1 MNEELHFL
9 YKELPLLDQK
19 NIYHTFEKAEKTKR
33 LIKILETKGKYFST
47 AYAVANIYEEE
58 MTTVDFKT
66 LVNRFYKLR
75 KELKDW
81 LLQQL
86 KNSPVALAEAEKELM
101 FMRQLVA
108 INEYHQAEQRL
119 VDLEK
124 VCWDSNLFE
133 ILYQVIE
140 LRIKCVQFTFGV
152 NYAKQQKLL
161 EDYQL
166 AFKLLGVL
174 VQLKTMGYGVAYKSM
189 VEKELTM
196 NKTLKMLRK
205 YKMYPRFKKVYHY
218 IIFSVNY
225 ASIDINKQTL
235 SRHLSSFRSITDA
248 NPTLPNI
255 FLQKDYQQKD
265 MLYFSIKEASFYA
278 NRNEIEKALCIV
290 KEVVETEKATDVYLI
305 KNTGYLYNIYFIGL
319 CATDYDFAYQQ
330 LETYQQFIESNPIDS
345 NDLPFDVIQLG
356 FYCQAFPYYTVAQKD
371 LEKLLLTSL
380 DYEQKIKDTLY
391 RGLRQIAHFQLY
403 VITQQW
409 QKASAVLDN
418 QHSLAFHAEYGQ
430 DFDFRAFF
438 HQILHLI
445 QHKDATEWSR
455 FKQSFAKERKR
466 LKTKVPPLFLS
477 WFNWTEQV
485 CAYYYTS

>member
-9 YKELPLLDQK
+9 YKELPLLEQK

-86 KNSPVALAEAEKELM
+86 KNSPVALADAEKELM

-133 ILYQVIE
+133 ILYKVIE

-152 NYAKQQKLL
+152 NHAKQQKLL
-161 EDYQL
+161 ESYQL
-166 AFKLLGVL
+166 AFELLGVL
-174 VQLKTMGYGVAYKSM
+174 VKLKTMGYGVAYKST

-196 NKTLKMLRK
+196 NNTLKMLRR

-218 IIFSVNY
+218 IIFSLNY

-248 NPTLPNI
+248 NPTLPNV

-290 KEVVETEKATDVYLI
+290 KEVVKTEKATDIYLI

-330 LETYQQFIESNPIDS
+330 LETYRLFIASNPIDEH
-345 NDLPFDVIQLG
+345 DLPFEVIQLG
-356 FYCQAFPYYTVAQKD
+356 FYCQAFPRYTVASTD
-371 LEKLLLTSL
+371 LEKLLLVSL

-391 RGLRQIAHFQLY
+391 RGLSQIVHFQLY

-409 QKASAVLDN
+409 QKAAAILDN
-418 QHSLAFHAEYGQ
+418 QYTLAFNAAYGQ
-430 DFDFRAFF
+430 DFDFKAFF
-438 HQILHLI
+438 EQVLQLVQYKNEKKFH
-445 QHKDATEWSR
+445 R
-455 FKQSFAKERKR
+455 FQLSLVKERKR

-477 WFNWTEQV
+477 WFNWAEQV
-485 CAYYYTS
+485 CA